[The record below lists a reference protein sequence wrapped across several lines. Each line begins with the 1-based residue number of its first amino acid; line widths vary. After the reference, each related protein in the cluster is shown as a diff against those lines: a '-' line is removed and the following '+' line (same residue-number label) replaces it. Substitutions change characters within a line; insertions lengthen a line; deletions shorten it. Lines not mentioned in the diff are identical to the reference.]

1 MKEKL
6 IRNLEDQLVL
16 KDFKLHSLLEVT
28 NAINANEGVDR
39 LIQIFSF
46 ILKEQLGFTKFVLY
60 NHQTEWNCLL
70 RPFSL

>member
-1 MKEKL
+1 MKETL

-46 ILKEQLGFTKFVLY
+46 IISAFLFPSLVFVPPY
-60 NHQTEWNCLL
+60 
-70 RPFSL
+70 